1 MCGRFTLT
9 TPPQAL
15 EELFEIRCTDNL
27 APRYNI
33 APTQQASIIGRAQN
47 GQRELRKFNWGL
59 VPQWAKDTS
68 QAAKTINAR
77 SETLTEK
84 PTFREAFARRR
95 CLIPTDGFYEWATR
109 ADGGKQP
116 YFLALADRRCFA
128 FAGLWEGW
136 RSPAGEIHRSFT
148 IITTTAIAELED
160 LHHRMPVILP
170 PESYAAWLDAAAS
183 PASLQAM
190 LQPYRLQPVT
200 RLAVGPTVNN
210 ARRDDESCL
219 HAAQAEGA
227 AMQPRSLFDQA
238 IRHAS

>member
-15 EELFEIRCTDNL
+15 EELFEVRCTANL

-33 APTQQASIIGRAQN
+33 APTQQANIIGLAQN
-47 GQRELRKFNWGL
+47 GHRELRSFNWGL

-68 QAAKTINAR
+68 QAAKAINAR
-77 SETLTEK
+77 SETLTQK

-116 YFLALADRRCFA
+116 YLLALADRRCFA

-136 RSPAGEIHRSFT
+136 RSPSDEIHRSFT
-148 IITTTAIAELED
+148 IITTTAIPELED

-170 PESYAAWLDAAAS
+170 PASYAAWLDPGAS
-183 PASLQAM
+183 QASLQAM
-190 LQPYRLQPVT
+190 LKPYRLQPVT
-200 RLAVGPTVNN
+200 RRAVGPAVNN

-219 HAAQAEGA
+219 HPAETGIVAAPA
-227 AMQPRSLFDQA
+227 ASLFDHD
-238 IRHAS
+238 IRYAG

>member
-33 APTQQASIIGRAQN
+33 APTQQASIIGLTRN
-47 GQRELRKFNWGL
+47 GQRELRNFNWGL

-68 QAAKTINAR
+68 QAAKAINAR
-77 SETLTEK
+77 SETLAEK

-95 CLIPTDGFYEWATR
+95 CLVPTDGFYEWATL
-109 ADGGKQP
+109 ADGRKQP
-116 YFLALADRRCFA
+116 YFLALGDRRCFA

-136 RSPAGEIHRSFT
+136 RSAAGEIHRSFT
-148 IITTTAIAELED
+148 IITTTAITELED
-160 LHHRMPVILP
+160 LHHRMPVILSP
-170 PESYAAWLDAAAS
+170 DNYAAWLDPAAS
-183 PASLQAM
+183 MGGLQAM
-190 LQPYRLQPVT
+190 LRPYRLQPVT

-210 ARRDDESCL
+210 ARRDDASCL
-219 HAAQAEGA
+219 QAAGAEA
-227 AMQPRSLFDQA
+227 VASQPASLFDQT
-238 IRHAS
+238 IRQAS